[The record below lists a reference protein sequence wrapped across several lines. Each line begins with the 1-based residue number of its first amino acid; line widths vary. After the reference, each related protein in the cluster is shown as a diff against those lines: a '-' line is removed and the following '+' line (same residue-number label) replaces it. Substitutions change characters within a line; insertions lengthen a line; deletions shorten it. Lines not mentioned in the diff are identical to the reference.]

1 MKRKTFTL
9 FSIILV
15 AIICI
20 IFLNIGEKEASFR
33 EVKANGYRNINPI
46 EKAPV
51 TVDVEVTGK
60 NAILLDKDTGRILF
74 SKNGEEKIYPAST
87 TKIMTA
93 LIALENGNL
102 HDYITVGNEAALKL
116 QGESTAYLAEGQV
129 LTLEELLS
137 GLLLQSGNDA
147 ARTIAIHIAK
157 EVGNNPNFSN
167 EEALAYFAGLMNKK
181 AKEVGAKDTHFVNP
195 NGLHDPNHYTTALD
209 MTLITKEA
217 LKNEQFQQL
226 VSRETYSDGKVTYH
240 NTNRLLKKNDPY
252 YFEGANGIKTGFTTE
267 AGRCLIS
274 SVSRDGRNL
283 LSFVFHSTGKG
294 VYSDTIAL
302 FNAGLGLNQ

>member
-1 MKRKTFTL
+1 MKRKTLTL
-9 FSIILV
+9 FSVIFIAV
-15 AIICI
+15 ICI

-33 EVKANGYRNINPI
+33 EVKANGYRNVHPI
-46 EKAPV
+46 EKPSV
-51 TVDVEVTGK
+51 MVDVKVKGK
-60 NAILLDKDTGRILF
+60 NAILLDNDTGRILF

-102 HDYITVGNEAALKL
+102 NDHITVGNEVALKL
-116 QGESTAYLAEGQV
+116 QGESSVYLAEGQV
-129 LTLEELLS
+129 FTLEELLS

-181 AKEVGAKDTHFVNP
+181 AAEVGAKHTHFVNP

-209 MTLITKEA
+209 MALITREA
-217 LKNEQFQQL
+217 MKNKQFQQL

-240 NTNRLLKKNDPY
+240 NKNRLLKKNDPY
-252 YFEGANGIKTGFTTE
+252 YYEGANGIKTGFTTE

-283 LSFVFHSTGKG
+283 LSFVFQSTGKG
-294 VYSDTIAL
+294 VYSDTTAL
-302 FNAGLGLNQ
+302 FNAGLGLN

>member
-1 MKRKTFTL
+1 MKKRIFTF
-9 FSIILV
+9 FSIILI
-15 AIICI
+15 AITCI
-20 IFLNIGEKEASFR
+20 IFLNMGEKEAGFR
-33 EVKANGYRNINPI
+33 EVKENVYRKIDTI
-46 EKAPV
+46 EKPSV
-51 TVDVEVTGK
+51 MLDVEVTGK

-102 HDYITVGNEAALKL
+102 NDYITVGNEVALKL
-116 QGESTAYLAEGQV
+116 EGESTAYLIEGQV

-147 ARTIAIHIAK
+147 ARTIAIHTAK
-157 EVGNNPNFSN
+157 MVGKNENFSN
-167 EEALAYFAGLMNKK
+167 EEALSYFAGLMNKK
-181 AKEVGAKDTHFVNP
+181 AAEIGANDTHFVNP
-195 NGLHDPNHYTTALD
+195 SGLHDPNHYTTALD

-217 LKNEQFQQL
+217 MKKEQFQQL
-226 VSRETYSDGKVTYH
+226 VSRETYSDEKVTYH
-240 NTNRLLKKNDPY
+240 NTNRLLKQNDPF

-283 LSFVFHSTGKG
+283 LSFVFHSTGEG

-302 FNAGLGLNQ
+302 FNAGLGLN